1 MMNID
6 CQIRNKSS
14 IHEALSSMCEDEI
27 MEGDN
32 RVLCDRCKVKT
43 NTVLRTAINA
53 LPDMLILSL
62 KRFDLDYTTFETV
75 KLNNR
80 CEFGEELNMKRYT
93 LEAKELLE
101 AAGGAATDGGG
112 NGADSSAVSMEEK
125 SEAGSMM
132 DVEPEEEKAGPSSD
146 SQNEEEDPLS
156 ILPDVDY
163 EYRLAGVLIHAGVA
177 QGGHYYSF
185 IKERSPEDS
194 SSPSSPSSPSTNKWY
209 RFDDEDVT
217 PFDPSAIERECFGGK
232 VKKETKYPNG
242 NSHTVESEQFANAL
256 MLFYEKVKPL
266 EFDPAKEEENDKSS
280 PREEDADEAMEELKE
295 RPNNVVAP
303 STTPNLAN
311 LDLSNGYDVFLPEVK
326 KSNSTHSWQSF
337 LLTDEF
343 QKFVRE
349 LLDTWTKKDDGN
361 NSMDITPIPSPVP
374 TSPTA
379 ASANGGGN
387 SIPPWQMKVIRT
399 SLSFVFDILF
409 HLSLSKATL
418 ETWSRTLL
426 ELFSSHSDIAV
437 MFVNELA
444 MRTRLVNENWVRA
457 YVMECT
463 EVNSRRAALDI
474 FVRAIVTTL
483 LRRPNEQTLLQNW
496 TGAWNAQSSECEAL
510 LREAMNQRRSREV
523 RKSDLPMPMKLQGQ
537 HRQLEDVENVG
548 VSATG
553 VGIILSSLVQLIEV
567 SPRYTQGN
575 DLYYFVREL
584 SNVGGGNAHSPSNYY
599 SDAEAAVG
607 KLLRDAMTEAQFI
620 PRLMC
625 LIIDE
630 DILKHVFPG
639 ASASA
644 DVVEAISRNET
655 QPASTNIMQM
665 NSQMNSS
672 HHNNTEQDNKAAS
685 ATMLLEAIGCILG
698 MLYVQRF
705 PVSYETGDVH
715 RGRSTRALTPRA
727 VEALTTIFEESKP
740 QNSSGL
746 TTRDVHRY
754 FQRCSHNV
762 PPQRIEQIFARHG
775 VDAEELAEAE
785 GGQQQKITNRLL
797 KLKGFLSYYTETVQN
812 LECQVRRRR
821 VSILLFS

>member
-1 MMNID
+1 
-6 CQIRNKSS
+6 
-14 IHEALSSMCEDEI
+14 
-27 MEGDN
+27 
-32 RVLCDRCKVKT
+32 
-43 NTVLRTAINA
+43 
-53 LPDMLILSL
+53 
-62 KRFDLDYTTFETV
+62 
-75 KLNNR
+75 
-80 CEFGEELNMKRYT
+80 
-93 LEAKELLE
+93 
-101 AAGGAATDGGG
+101 
-112 NGADSSAVSMEEK
+112 
-125 SEAGSMM
+125 
-132 DVEPEEEKAGPSSD
+132 
-146 SQNEEEDPLS
+146 
-156 ILPDVDY
+156 
-163 EYRLAGVLIHAGVA
+163 
-177 QGGHYYSF
+177 
-185 IKERSPEDS
+185 
-194 SSPSSPSSPSTNKWY
+194 
-209 RFDDEDVT
+209 
-217 PFDPSAIERECFGGK
+217 
-232 VKKETKYPNG
+232 
-242 NSHTVESEQFANAL
+242 
-256 MLFYEKVKPL
+256 
-266 EFDPAKEEENDKSS
+266 
-280 PREEDADEAMEELKE
+280 
-295 RPNNVVAP
+295 
-303 STTPNLAN
+303 
-311 LDLSNGYDVFLPEVK
+311 
-326 KSNSTHSWQSF
+326 
-337 LLTDEF
+337 
-343 QKFVRE
+343 
-349 LLDTWTKKDDGN
+349 
-361 NSMDITPIPSPVP
+361 
-374 TSPTA
+374 
-379 ASANGGGN
+379 
-387 SIPPWQMKVIRT
+387 
-399 SLSFVFDILF
+399 
-409 HLSLSKATL
+409 
-418 ETWSRTLL
+418 
-426 ELFSSHSDIAV
+426 

-483 LRRPNEQTLLQNW
+483 LRRPNEQTLLQHW

-510 LREAMNQRRSREV
+510 IREAINQRRSREV

-584 SNVGGGNAHSPSNYY
+584 SNVGGGNAHSPSNY
-599 SDAEAAVG
+599 SSEAEAAVG

-746 TTRDVHRY
+746 TVRDVQRY
-754 FQRCSHNV
+754 LQRCSHNV
-762 PPQRIEQIFARHG
+762 PPQRIEQIFQRHG
-775 VDAEELAEAE
+775 VDVVELANTEE
-785 GGQQQKITNRLL
+785 GQQQQTTNRLL
-797 KLKGFLSYYTETVQN
+797 DLRGFLAHYLDAVQN
-812 LECQVRRRR
+812 SEFQVQQEIYAFGFRPNLTRRHHNSRWYHINNENGTTSQRLYNTREGIAIDVYMNRASLSRIGFFTELGLQHNGFYNIAANASKHVGEHLLAAYVCEGGGHDTRRFLMHALENLHSHIHNWAGSGGSDGYAMTMN
-821 VSILLFS
+821 VSVMTTQLS